1 MYLEMI
7 DKVLPQAGRIF
18 IMDENQTAPLPLL
31 NLGDS
36 PSQFQPIASRE

>member
-36 PSQFQPIASRE
+36 SIALPATR